1 MVGRFIITCCV
12 ADATAIGIAV
22 HPPEG
27 QDVPNG
33 WVRIKGTMTVTNL
46 NGSDALLIEA
56 DQITSI
62 PEPDQPYLYP

>member
-1 MVGRFIITCCV
+1 
-12 ADATAIGIAV
+12 
-22 HPPEG
+22 
-27 QDVPNG
+27 
-33 WVRIKGTMTVTNL
+33 MTVTNL